1 MLDYQLKI
9 FDKTFSLNMKFVNIM
24 QFVIHANQEYT
35 FDEVVAV
42 VIFVLFM
49 IQLLVASEKS
59 EIIPFC

>member
-1 MLDYQLKI
+1 
-9 FDKTFSLNMKFVNIM
+9 M
-24 QFVIHANQEYT
+24 QFVIHANQEYIL
-35 FDEVVAV
+35 DEVAV

>member
-9 FDKTFSLNMKFVNIM
+9 FDKKFSLNMKFVNIM

-35 FDEVVAV
+35 LDNVAV
-42 VIFVLFM
+42 VIFVLLM